1 LKRIQSQV
9 FNEVF
14 ELSEGTEVIRVW
26 ALPVKFKD
34 LL

>member
-14 ELSEGTEVIRVW
+14 ELSEVTEVIRVW
-26 ALPVKFKD
+26 TLPVKFKD
-34 LL
+34 LI